1 MFAKGRR
8 KKIGSGPPIDPHPTG
23 SLSVE
28 EGRAAHTEPFPC
40 AGSPARCLTSVL
52 FHLHDS
58 PVRWLLMSRF
68 TDEETEAQGSWPAKI
83 RESREG
89 QEAVLSGA
97 FVTHCVLYIFLL

>member
-1 MFAKGRR
+1 M
-8 KKIGSGPPIDPHPTG
+8 GSGPSIDPHPTG

-40 AGSPARCLTSVL
+40 AGSPARFLTSTVL
-52 FHLHDS
+52 QFPLHDS
-58 PVRWLLMSRF
+58 PVRWLLMPRF
-68 TDEETEAQGSWPAKI
+68 TDEETEAQGLWPAKI

-89 QEAVLSGA
+89 QEAVLFGA